1 MLMEQKYRSKLQ
13 FPQLDGFYHVIVTL
27 QPEAFLFGGKIIL
40 HRHNE
45 GGNDPVQCRRSAH
58 TPQKTGKALA
68 SLDTP
73 ACFAILS
80 NPTAAIDTILSP

>member
-13 FPQLDGFYHVIVTL
+13 FPQLDGFYHVIVNP
-27 QPEAFLFGGKIIL
+27 QPEAFLFGGQIIL
-40 HRHNE
+40 RRHKKD
-45 GGNDPVQCRRSAH
+45 GNGLIQCLRSAH
-58 TPQKTGKALA
+58 PPQKTGKALA

-80 NPTAAIDTILSP
+80 NPTAAIDTMLSP